1 MENAGGGVAG
11 VGAALGE
18 TPVVGEFRF
27 NELITGLRANV
38 VQLRISGAS
47 RRSSPGHPDAIPE
60 NWKSNMS
67 TSEILSELPKLS
79 RVERRAIL
87 NRLIELDEDAEVLDE
102 RRRQADEAFQM
113 LDAMEAEDAE
123 SEAR

>member
-1 MENAGGGVAG
+1 
-11 VGAALGE
+11 
-18 TPVVGEFRF
+18 
-27 NELITGLRANV
+27 
-38 VQLRISGAS
+38 
-47 RRSSPGHPDAIPE
+47 
-60 NWKSNMS
+60 MS

-87 NRLIELDEDAEVLDE
+87 NRLLELDEDAEILEE
-102 RRRQADEAFQM
+102 RRQQADEAFLM

>member
-1 MENAGGGVAG
+1 
-11 VGAALGE
+11 
-18 TPVVGEFRF
+18 
-27 NELITGLRANV
+27 
-38 VQLRISGAS
+38 
-47 RRSSPGHPDAIPE
+47 
-60 NWKSNMS
+60 MS

-87 NRLIELDEDAEVLDE
+87 NRLIELDEDAEILDE
-102 RRRQADEAFQM
+102 RRRQAAEAFQM

>member
-1 MENAGGGVAG
+1 
-11 VGAALGE
+11 
-18 TPVVGEFRF
+18 
-27 NELITGLRANV
+27 
-38 VQLRISGAS
+38 
-47 RRSSPGHPDAIPE
+47 
-60 NWKSNMS
+60 MS

-87 NRLIELDEDAEVLDE
+87 NRLIELDEDEEVLDE
-102 RRRQADEAFQM
+102 RRRQAAEAFQI